1 MDQRDTLVLL
11 PGFLCDE
18 RLWNPLI
25 PVFSEYYGVQT
36 VDLKHA
42 TNLEAMINE
51 IVKIPAATFHLVGF
65 SMGGY
70 IAEVFCSQFPE
81 RVQSLSLIAAN
92 VGALSEKSR
101 AARLK
106 MVGLLKHGKYR
117 GISEKEI
124 DRYIHPDFL
133 KDPQVVNP
141 ILEMSAGFSSE
152 QYINQTL
159 ATIDRVDLG
168 DSLNQQS
175 FPVQI
180 VAAANDR
187 VVSLE
192 SLQNR
197 HREISRSEFH
207 VIDHCG
213 HYVPLEQPAQ
223 LGQLVLDFVG
233 ARG

>member
-1 MDQRDTLVLL
+1 MSQSETLVLL

-18 RLWNPLI
+18 RLWSLLI
-25 PVFSEYYGVQT
+25 PFFSRHYDVHK
-36 VDLKHA
+36 VDFKHA
-42 TNLEAMINE
+42 PNLDAMIE
-51 IVKIPAATFHLVGF
+51 EVVKIPARTIHLVGF

-70 IAEVFCSQFPE
+70 IAEVFCSQYPQ
-81 RVQSLSLIAAN
+81 RVQSLSLVAAN

-101 AARLK
+101 TARMK
-106 MVGLLKHGKYR
+106 MVSLLRHGKYR
-117 GISEKEI
+117 GISEKEL
-124 DRYIHPDFL
+124 DRYVHPDFL
-133 KDPQVVNP
+133 KDPQVVSP

-180 VAAANDR
+180 VAAADDR

-197 HREISRSEFH
+197 HREINRSQFH

-223 LGQLVLDFVG
+223 LGQRVLDFVR
-233 ARG
+233 AQK